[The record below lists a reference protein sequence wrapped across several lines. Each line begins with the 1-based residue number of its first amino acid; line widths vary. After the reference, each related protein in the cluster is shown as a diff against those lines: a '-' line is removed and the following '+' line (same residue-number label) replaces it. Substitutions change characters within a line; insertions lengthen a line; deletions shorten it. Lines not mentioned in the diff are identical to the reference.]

1 MRFLHKSLKNQEEHS
16 GCQAGEMKSLL
27 FFSLLCFCAA
37 LAVFGVVTSEL
48 AAIPFP
54 ASCTFPSLLQPIESR
69 CAGMALL

>member
-1 MRFLHKSLKNQEEHS
+1 
-16 GCQAGEMKSLL
+16 MKSLL

-54 ASCTFPSLLQPIESR
+54 AS
-69 CAGMALL
+69 